1 MSLQRLG
8 ASDSSKMLGIWIA
21 PDGNKTKLVKELK
34 EACIDWGSKVYA
46 GNTTRNEAWI
56 ALNSNISARLKY
68 PLPACTLTEKECKS
82 IMWPAL
88 KSALPRSGITSHI
101 STEYRDGPRD
111 YGGAGCLSLFH
122 CQGSTRTAL
131 VVEHVHR
138 KTPVGFFLLMC
149 IEDLV
154 LEAGL
159 YGTLW
164 NMDFETVSQY
174 VQTHSLIFNM
184 WEYNHEQDIIIST
197 KHGELGK
204 KGKETK
210 PLCTLP
216 KNCIPRIG
224 KIYWEPYSG

>member
-1 MSLQRLG
+1 
-8 ASDSSKMLGIWIA
+8 
-21 PDGNKTKLVKELK
+21 
-34 EACIDWGSKVYA
+34 
-46 GNTTRNEAWI
+46 
-56 ALNSNISARLKY
+56 
-68 PLPACTLTEKECKS
+68 
-82 IMWPAL
+82 MWPAL
-88 KSALPRSGITSHI
+88 KSALPRSGITSLI
-101 STEYRDGPRD
+101 STAYRDGPRD

-164 NMDFETVSQY
+164 NMEFDTVSQY
-174 VQTHSLIFNM
+174 VQNHSLIYSM

-197 KHGELGK
+197 KHGELEK

-216 KNCIPRIG
+216 TNCIPRTG